1 MSCLDSFF
9 FLPFSC
15 SHYLLRL
22 EAIPAFPPLS
32 LSTQAEKG
40 YVYDVTLRPS
50 SQKKKKVCLLDER
63 KFVNTDECR
72 NWREN

>member
-1 MSCLDSFF
+1 MSCLDFFF

-32 LSTQAEKG
+32 LSFSLSLPKRKR
-40 YVYDVTLRPS
+40 VTS
-50 SQKKKKVCLLDER
+50 M
-63 KFVNTDECR
+63 T
-72 NWREN
+72 